1 MGVLQNQRWE
11 LFAQKIAAGDS
22 TVRAYE
28 LAGFKRSR
36 SNAARLRA
44 DERIS
49 ARVLEIQQAA
59 ANRAEIT
66 LAGVLSELDQAIEI
80 AKAKGQPNALVNA
93 AQLRAKLGGLLVD
106 KAEIAVTTEQY
117 EPQSSA
123 EVLADVMEKVGER
136 AARALADAFGIE
148 FDQAAIRALYDGP
161 NGSQTSTRAI
171 EWRPPRADPKRQ
183 IS

>member
-11 LFAQKIAAGDS
+11 LFAQKIAAGET

-59 ANRAEIT
+59 ANRAEIS
-66 LAGVLSELDQAIEI
+66 LEGVLRELDEAIAL
-80 AKAKGQPNALVNA
+80 AKQRGQPNALINA
-93 AQLRAKLGGLLVD
+93 AQLRAKLGGLLV
-106 KAEIAVTTEQY
+106 ERQQV
-117 EPQSSA
+117 
-123 EVLADVMEKVGER
+123 EVV
-136 AARALADAFGIE
+136 
-148 FDQAAIRALYDGP
+148 
-161 NGSQTSTRAI
+161 
-171 EWRPPRADPKRQ
+171 
-183 IS
+183 